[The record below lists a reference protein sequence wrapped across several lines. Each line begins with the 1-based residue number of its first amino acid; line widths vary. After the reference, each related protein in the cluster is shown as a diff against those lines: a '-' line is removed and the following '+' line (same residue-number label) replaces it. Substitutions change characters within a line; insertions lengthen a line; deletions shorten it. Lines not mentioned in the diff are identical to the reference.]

1 MNRPAKSKRLFVKKP
16 RPKSATTSC
25 RHTGP
30 KPCPEKKRLEK
41 DDTHV
46 TVYLSLIGSKNE
58 PINAMRVP
66 CTLGRQR
73 NAKTSLEFP
82 RDPLRGKGYSTTWE
96 PWTLMMAR
104 QLTQQVRRNAVISTC
119 TLTPGYTRAKIM
131 GTGGKSI
138 RVVYDIRKNCR
149 FLSCQSAE
157 LTTTLLRHLLAH
169 YYAVIMLRR
178 GLP

>member
-1 MNRPAKSKRLFVKKP
+1 MNRPTKSKRLFVKKP

-30 KPCPEKKRLEK
+30 KPRPEKNCLEK

-46 TVYLSLIGSKNE
+46 TVYQAFIGSKNE
-58 PINAMRVP
+58 PINATREQG
-66 CTLGRQR
+66 TLGRQE

-82 RDPLRGKGYSTTWE
+82 PDPLRDKGYRVRWE
-96 PWTLMMAR
+96 PWTLTSAR

-119 TLTPGYTRAKIM
+119 TLGWGYTRAKNM

-138 RVVYDIRKNCR
+138 RVVYDKRKNCR

-178 GLP
+178 ALP

>member
-1 MNRPAKSKRLFVKKP
+1 MNRPAKCQRLFVKKP

-25 RHTGP
+25 RHAEP

-58 PINAMRVP
+58 PINAKRVP
-66 CTLGRQR
+66 CSLGRQED
-73 NAKTSLEFP
+73 AKTSLEFP
-82 RDPLRGKGYSTTWE
+82 RHPMRDKGYRVTWE
-96 PWTLMMAR
+96 PWTLTSAR

-119 TLTPGYTRAKIM
+119 TLAWGYTRAKNM
-131 GTGGKSI
+131 VPGGKSI

-178 GLP
+178 ALP

>member
-1 MNRPAKSKRLFVKKP
+1 MPQLRAVTPDQNLVRKKN
-16 RPKSATTSC
+16 
-25 RHTGP
+25 
-30 KPCPEKKRLEK
+30 RLEK

-46 TVYLSLIGSKNE
+46 TVYLSLIGLKNE
-58 PINAMRVP
+58 PLIATRVHG
-66 CTLGRQR
+66 TLGRQEH
-73 NAKTSLEFP
+73 AKTSLEFP
-82 RDPLRGKGYSTTWE
+82 RDPLSRKGYRHSWE
-96 PWTLMMAR
+96 QGTLMSAR

-119 TLTPGYTRAKIM
+119 TLTQGYTRAKNM
-131 GTGGKSI
+131 VPGGKSI

>member
-1 MNRPAKSKRLFVKKP
+1 MLQLRAVTPDQNPVRKKN
-16 RPKSATTSC
+16 C
-25 RHTGP
+25 
-30 KPCPEKKRLEK
+30 LEK

-58 PINAMRVP
+58 PINAKRVP
-66 CTLGRQR
+66 GTLGRQEH
-73 NAKTSLEFP
+73 AKTSLEFP
-82 RDPLRGKGYSTTWE
+82 RDPLRGKGYRHSWE
-96 PWTLMMAR
+96 QGTLTSAR

-119 TLTPGYTRAKIM
+119 TLGWGYTRAKKKVP
-131 GTGGKSI
+131 GGKSI

>member
-1 MNRPAKSKRLFVKKP
+1 MPQLRAVTPNQNLVRKKN
-16 RPKSATTSC
+16 C
-25 RHTGP
+25 
-30 KPCPEKKRLEK
+30 LEK
-41 DDTHV
+41 DATHV

-58 PINAMRVP
+58 PINAKRAP
-66 CTLGRQR
+66 GTLGRQED
-73 NAKTSLEFP
+73 AKTSLEFP

-96 PWTLMMAR
+96 PWTLLSAR

-119 TLTPGYTRAKIM
+119 TLGWGYTRAKIM
-131 GTGGKSI
+131 VPWGKSI
-138 RVVYDIRKNCR
+138 RAVYDIRKNCR

>member
-1 MNRPAKSKRLFVKKP
+1 MNRIYRSNKWTKNRVHFKENVVHFPPRDCPPGAESLSAKSAN
-16 RPKSATTSC
+16 KSGRGYLVPPVDTNM
-25 RHTGP
+25 
-30 KPCPEKKRLEK
+30 LE
-41 DDTHV
+41 
-46 TVYLSLIGSKNE
+46 
-58 PINAMRVP
+58 
-66 CTLGRQR
+66 
-73 NAKTSLEFP
+73 TSLEFP
-82 RDPLRGKGYSTTWE
+82 PDPKRDKGYSTTWE
-96 PWTLMMAR
+96 QGTLMSAR

-119 TLTPGYTRAKIM
+119 TLAWGYTRAKNM

>member
-1 MNRPAKSKRLFVKKP
+1 MNRPTKSKRLFVKKP
-16 RPKSATTSC
+16 WPKSATTSC

-30 KPCPEKKRLEK
+30 KPCPEKNCLEK

-46 TVYLSLIGSKNE
+46 TVYLSLLGSKNE
-58 PINAMRVP
+58 PINATRVHG
-66 CTLGRQR
+66 TLGRQR

-82 RDPLRGKGYSTTWE
+82 RDPLSRKGYRHSWE
-96 PWTLMMAR
+96 QGTLLSAR
-104 QLTQQVRRNAVISTC
+104 QLAQQVRRNAVISTC
-119 TLTPGYTRAKIM
+119 TLAWGYTRAKNM
-131 GTGGKSI
+131 VTGGKSI

-178 GLP
+178 ALP

>member
-1 MNRPAKSKRLFVKKP
+1 MLQLRAVTPDQNPVRKKN
-16 RPKSATTSC
+16 C
-25 RHTGP
+25 
-30 KPCPEKKRLEK
+30 LEK

-58 PINAMRVP
+58 PINATRVHG
-66 CTLGRQR
+66 TLGRHEHAWNVTWVPTWPLEGQGIQSQVGTR
-73 NAKTSLEFP
+73 YPRGGTTAGTTSAP
-82 RDPLRGKGYSTTWE
+82 KRCHINVY
-96 PWTLMMAR
+96 PW
-104 QLTQQVRRNAVISTC
+104 VW
-119 TLTPGYTRAKIM
+119 GYTRAKKKVP
-131 GTGGKSI
+131 GGKSI

>member
-1 MNRPAKSKRLFVKKP
+1 MPQLRAVTPNQNPVRKKN
-16 RPKSATTSC
+16 C
-25 RHTGP
+25 
-30 KPCPEKKRLEK
+30 LEK

-58 PINAMRVP
+58 PINATREQG
-66 CTLGRQR
+66 TLGRQR

-82 RDPLRGKGYSTTWE
+82 RHPLRDKGYRTRWE
-96 PWTLMMAR
+96 QGTLTSAR

-119 TLTPGYTRAKIM
+119 TLAWGYTRAKKK

-138 RVVYDIRKNCR
+138 RAVYDIRKNCR

-178 GLP
+178 ALP

>member
-1 MNRPAKSKRLFVKKP
+1 MLQLRAVTPDQNPVRKKN
-16 RPKSATTSC
+16 
-25 RHTGP
+25 
-30 KPCPEKKRLEK
+30 RLEK

-46 TVYLSLIGSKNE
+46 TVYLSCIGSKNE
-58 PINAMRVP
+58 PINATRVP
-66 CTLGRQR
+66 CTLGRQED
-73 NAKTSLEFP
+73 AKTSLEFP
-82 RDPLRGKGYSTTWE
+82 RDPRRDKGYRTRWE
-96 PWTLMMAR
+96 PWTLTSAR

-119 TLTPGYTRAKIM
+119 TLTGGYTRAKIM
-131 GTGGKSI
+131 ATGGKSI

-178 GLP
+178 ALP

>member
-1 MNRPAKSKRLFVKKP
+1 MNRPTKSKRLFVKKP
-16 RPKSATTSC
+16 WPKSATTSC

-30 KPCPEKKRLEK
+30 KPRPEKKRLEK

-46 TVYLSLIGSKNE
+46 TVYLSCIGSKNE
-58 PINAMRVP
+58 PLNATRVP
-66 CTLGRQR
+66 GTLGRHW

-82 RDPLRGKGYSTTWE
+82 RHPLRDKGYRVTWE
-96 PWTLMMAR
+96 QGTLMSAR
-104 QLTQQVRRNAVISTC
+104 QLAQQVRRNAVISTC
-119 TLTPGYTRAKIM
+119 TLTWGYTRAKKK

-178 GLP
+178 ALP

>member
-1 MNRPAKSKRLFVKKP
+1 MLQLRAVTPDQNPVRK
-16 RPKSATTSC
+16 
-25 RHTGP
+25 
-30 KPCPEKKRLEK
+30 KKRLEK

-46 TVYLSLIGSKNE
+46 TVYQAFIGSKNE
-58 PINAMRVP
+58 PINA
-66 CTLGRQR
+66 
-73 NAKTSLEFP
+73 
-82 RDPLRGKGYSTTWE
+82 TWE
-96 PWTLMMAR
+96 QGTLLSAR
-104 QLTQQVRRNAVISTC
+104 QLAQQVRRNAVISTC
-119 TLTPGYTRAKIM
+119 TLRWGYTRAKNM
-131 GTGGKSI
+131 ATGGKSI

>member
-1 MNRPAKSKRLFVKKP
+1 MLQLRAVTSDQNPVRKKN
-16 RPKSATTSC
+16 C
-25 RHTGP
+25 
-30 KPCPEKKRLEK
+30 LEK

-58 PINAMRVP
+58 PLIATREQG
-66 CTLGRQR
+66 TLGRHE

-82 RDPLRGKGYSTTWE
+82 RHPLSRKGYRRTWE
-96 PWTLMMAR
+96 QGTLTSAR
-104 QLTQQVRRNAVISTC
+104 QLAQQVRRNAVISTC
-119 TLTPGYTRAKIM
+119 TLTYGSTRAKKK

-138 RVVYDIRKNCR
+138 RAVYDIRKNCR